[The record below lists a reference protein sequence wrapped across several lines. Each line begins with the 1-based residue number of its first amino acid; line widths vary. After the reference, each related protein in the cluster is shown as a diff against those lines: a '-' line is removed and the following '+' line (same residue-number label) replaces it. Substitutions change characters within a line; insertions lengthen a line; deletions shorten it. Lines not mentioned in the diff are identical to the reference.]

1 MYGPMPSGE
10 SILGIIDA
18 CSRWAE
24 LHIIRS
30 TTSTNIASKLHK
42 TFTIH
47 GFPEEIV
54 TDNAPNLKSVHIAEY
69 CDQYAIKHSK
79 ACPYWPRGNAEIERF
94 YCTLGKAIKT
104 MTVEG
109 KDWRTSLDYF
119 LFQYRSTPHS
129 TTKESPAKLLM
140 GRELRG
146 KLPMVVQPDST
157 VLQNAKTRDHVQKQ
171 KSKQYFD
178 KRFRSKVSLIQKG
191 DLVLLKQIK
200 KNKLTTTFD
209 VRPFRV
215 VSVKG
220 TVAIERDD
228 VQIMRNMSLLKK
240 ISSDPTPQVK
250 RNNLSDSSDCD
261 DELEFPV
268 IDVPITPRPQFP
280 RQERPQRIRRPPQRY
295 QDFQRY

>member
-1 MYGPMPSGE
+1 
-10 SILGIIDA
+10 
-18 CSRWAE
+18 
-24 LHIIRS
+24 
-30 TTSTNIASKLHK
+30 
-42 TFTIH
+42 
-47 GFPEEIV
+47 
-54 TDNAPNLKSVHIAEY
+54 
-69 CDQYAIKHSK
+69 
-79 ACPYWPRGNAEIERF
+79 
-94 YCTLGKAIKT
+94 

-109 KDWRTSLDYF
+109 NDWRTSLDYF
-119 LFQYRSTPHS
+119 FFQYRSTPHS

-157 VLQNAKTRDHVQKQ
+157 VLKNAKTRDHVQKQ

-178 KRFRSKVSLIQKG
+178 KRFRSKVSLIRKG

-220 TVAIERDD
+220 TVAVIERDD

-261 DELEFPV
+261 DELEFPD
-268 IDVPITPRPQFP
+268 IDLPITPRPQFP
-280 RQERPQRIRRPPQRY
+280 RQERPQRVRRPPPRY